1 MRSILLPVLFFV
13 TIFKANGGERK
24 VFVGTV
30 DGPINPAVQEYIG
43 DLVERGEKE
52 KPELILIL
60 MDTPGGLDE
69 SMREIIKDIENSSV
83 PVAVF
88 VYPPGARAASAG
100 AIIALSAHIAIMAPG
115 TNIGAAHPVMMG
127 GEKMDEE
134 MKKKVVNDAVAF
146 AKSLAKKH
154 GRSEVW
160 AERVVKESISYPAE
174 EALKE
179 KVIEFIARNPE
190 ECLEKLDGY
199 KVNTVMG
206 ERILNTKGAMVVRI
220 EMGWRERL
228 LNTFSNP
235 NIAYILLMIGMWGI
249 FFELSHPGAIF
260 PGVVGAICL
269 ILGLYSLHTLPV
281 NFAGVALIFLG
292 LILFFAEIKITSYGM
307 LALGGVISILLGT
320 IMLFKSSPPYY
331 QFSLKVVLPL
341 FIFTVLFFG
350 TLAYI
355 AISAQFQ
362 KPSVGVEALI
372 GEEGEAVTDI
382 EPEGKVFVHGEYW
395 DAYSE
400 TPIKKGER
408 VRIED
413 VKKFKVIVKRIAP
426 PRDQGVGKPLI

>member
-1 MRSILLPVLFFV
+1 MKKFLSLLLL
-13 TIFKANGGERK
+13 IGCLKANADEKR
-24 VFVGTV
+24 VFVAEI

-43 DLVERGEKE
+43 SIIARSDRER
-52 KPELILIL
+52 PELILIL

-69 SMREIIKDIENSSV
+69 SMRKIIKDIENSEV

-88 VYPPGARAASAG
+88 VYPTGARAASAG
-100 AIIALSAHIAIMAPG
+100 AIITLSAHIAIMAPG
-115 TNIGAAHPVMMG
+115 TNIGAAHPVAMG
-127 GEKMDEE
+127 GKEMDEE

-160 AERVVKESISYPAE
+160 AERVVKESISSTAD

-179 KVIEFIARNPE
+179 GVIEFIARTPE

-199 KVNTVMG
+199 KVNTVFG
-206 ERILNTKGAMVVRI
+206 EKVLNTKGAKLVRI
-220 EMGWRERL
+220 EMGWRERV

-249 FFELSHPGAIF
+249 FFELSHPGVIF

-281 NFAGVALIFLG
+281 NFAGVLLILLG
-292 LILFFAEIKITSYGM
+292 LILFFAEIKLTSYGM
-307 LALGGVISILLGT
+307 LALGGIISILLGT
-320 IMLFKSSPPYY
+320 ILLLKSSPPYY

-341 FIFTVLFFG
+341 FVFTVIFFG

-355 AISAQFQ
+355 AITAQFQ
-362 KPSVGVEALI
+362 KPFVGIEALI

-382 EPEGKVFVHGEYW
+382 DPEGKVFVHGEYW
-395 DAYSE
+395 NAFSE
-400 TPIKKGER
+400 YPIKKGEK
-408 VRIED
+408 
-413 VKKFKVIVKRIAP
+413 VKVVDIKRFKVIVKRI
-426 PRDQGVGKPLI
+426 

>member
-1 MRSILLPVLFFV
+1 MAGVQISKGDGKRVYTL
-13 TIFKANGGERK
+13 R
-24 VFVGTV
+24 V
-30 DGPINPAVQEYIG
+30 DGPINPAVQEYISDG
-43 DLVERGEKE
+43 IEKAEREE
-52 KPELILIL
+52 AELLLIL

-69 SMREIIKDIENSSV
+69 SMREIIKSMESSSV

-100 AIIALSAHIAIMAPG
+100 AIIALASHIAAMAPA

-134 MKKKVVNDAVAF
+134 MKKKVLNDAVAF

-154 GRSEVW
+154 GRSEKW
-160 AERVVKESISYPAE
+160 AEMVVKESISYTAE

-179 KVIEFIARNPE
+179 KVVEFIANNPE
-190 ECLEKLDGY
+190 ELLEKIHGY
-199 KVNTVMG
+199 KVITVFG
-206 ERILNTKGAMVVRI
+206 EKVLDTKNATLVEI
-220 EMGWRERL
+220 EMGVREKI
-228 LNTFSNP
+228 LNIFSNP

-260 PGVVGAICL
+260 PGVIGAISL

-281 NFAGVALIFLG
+281 NFAGVALILLG

-331 QFSLKVVLPL
+331 RFSLKVVLPL

-355 AISAQFQ
+355 AITAQFQ
-362 KPSVGVEALI
+362 RVLVGREALI
-372 GEEGEAVTDI
+372 GEEGEAITDI
-382 EPEGKVFVHGEYW
+382 SPEGKVFVHGEYW
-395 DAYSE
+395 DAISE
-400 TPIKKGER
+400 SPIKKGER
-408 VRIED
+408 VVVKEM
-413 VKKFKVIVKRIAP
+413 KKFKLLVTKVTEH
-426 PRDQGVGKPLI
+426 

>member
-1 MRSILLPVLFFV
+1 MRLRLLSVLFLITV
-13 TIFKANGGERK
+13 LKANGEERK
-24 VFVGTV
+24 VFVAEI
-30 DGPINPAVQEYIG
+30 DGPINPAVQEYIA
-43 DLVERGEKE
+43 DLIKRAEREE
-52 KPELILIL
+52 AELIMIL

-69 SMREIIKDIENSSV
+69 SMREIVKDIENSSV

-115 TNIGAAHPVMMG
+115 TNIGAAHPVVMG

-160 AERVVKESISYPAE
+160 AERVVKESISYTAD

-179 KVIEFIARNPE
+179 RVIEFIVQNPAD
-190 ECLEKLDGY
+190 CLEKLDGY
-199 KVNTVMG
+199 KVNTVLG
-206 ERILNTKGAMVVRI
+206 ERVLRTKGAVLVRV
-220 EMGWRERL
+220 EMGWREKL
-228 LNTFSNP
+228 LNVFSNP

-281 NFAGVALIFLG
+281 SFAGVALILLG

-331 QFSLKVVLPL
+331 RFSLRIVLPL

-355 AISAQFQ
+355 AITAQFQ
-362 KPSVGVEALI
+362 KPRVGIEALI

-395 DAYSE
+395 DAFSE

-408 VRIED
+408 VRVEE
-413 VKKFKVIVKRIAP
+413 VKKFKVVVKR
-426 PRDQGVGKPLI
+426 V

>member
-1 MRSILLPVLFFV
+1 MRKKVGVILSFLIAL
-13 TIFKANGGERK
+13 IAYGEERK
-24 VFVGTV
+24 VFVAEI
-30 DGPINPAVQEYIG
+30 DGPINPAVQEYLANVI
-43 DLVERGEKE
+43 ERAERE
-52 KPELILIL
+52 NAELALIL

-69 SMREIIKDIENSSV
+69 SMRKIIKDIENSSV

-100 AIIALSAHIAIMAPG
+100 AIIALSAHVVIMAPG

-134 MKKKVVNDAVAF
+134 MKKKVVNDAIAF
-146 AKSLAKKH
+146 AKSLARKH

-160 AERVVKESISYPAE
+160 AEKVVKESISYTAD

-179 KVIEFIARNPE
+179 KVIEFVAKNPE

-199 KVNTVMG
+199 KVNTVVG
-206 ERILNTKGAMVVRI
+206 EKVLKTKGAKIIKM
-220 EMGWRERL
+220 EMGWREKL

-281 NFAGVALIFLG
+281 NFAGVALILLG
-292 LILFFAEIKITSYGM
+292 LILFFAEIKLPSYGM

-331 QFSLKVVLPL
+331 RVSLHVVLPL
-341 FIFTVLFFG
+341 FLFTILFFG

-355 AISAQFQ
+355 AIKAQFQ
-362 KPSVGVEALI
+362 KPFVGIEALI

-382 EPEGKVFVHGEYW
+382 DPEGKVFVHGEYW
-395 DAYSE
+395 DAHSD

-408 VRIED
+408 VKVENI
-413 VKKFKVIVKRIAP
+413 KKFKVIVKK
-426 PRDQGVGKPLI
+426 VT

>member
-1 MRSILLPVLFFV
+1 MREIASAILLCVTVL
-13 TIFKANGGERK
+13 TGYREERK
-24 VFVGTV
+24 VFVAEI
-30 DGPINPAVQEYIG
+30 DGPINPAVQEYLSSVIG
-43 DLVERGEKE
+43 KAEIE
-52 KPELILIL
+52 KPELVLIL

-69 SMREIIKDIENSSV
+69 SMRKIIKEIENSSV

-100 AIIALSAHIAIMAPG
+100 AIIALSAHIVIMAPG
-115 TNIGAAHPVMMG
+115 TNIGAAHPVTMG

-134 MKKKVVNDAVAF
+134 MKKKIVNDAVAF

-154 GRSEVW
+154 GRSEAW
-160 AERVVKESISYPAE
+160 AEKVVRESISYTAD

-199 KVNTVMG
+199 KVNTVVG
-206 ERILNTKGAMVVRI
+206 EKVLNTKEAKLVKI
-220 EMGWRERL
+220 KMGWRERL

-235 NIAYILLMIGMWGI
+235 NIAYLLLMIGMWGI

-260 PGVVGAICL
+260 PGMVGAICL

-281 NFAGVALIFLG
+281 NFAGVALILLG
-292 LILFFAEIKITSYGM
+292 LILFFAEIKLTSYGM

-331 QFSLKVVLPL
+331 QFSLKIVLPL
-341 FIFTVLFFG
+341 FIFTTLFFG

-355 AISAQFQ
+355 AIKAQFQ
-362 KPSVGVEALI
+362 KPFVGIEALI

-395 DAYSE
+395 DARSD

-408 VRIED
+408 VRVED
-413 VKKFKVIVKRIAP
+413 VKKFKVIVKRIT
-426 PRDQGVGKPLI
+426 